1 MKRTLTP
8 TPFSFSLYQ
17 RVCPHASP
25 LINSPHFHHPLTPAF
40 SFHFFHKSPI
50 FLLPKTLRPITHL
63 TMVASKFCFAFSLA
77 ILSILA
83 VDAAQHHA
91 LAPSPSSPV
100 DCSSLILNMAD
111 CLSFVSSGSK
121 TSKPE
126 GTCCSGLKTVLKA
139 GPQCLCEAFK
149 SSASLGV
156 TLNVTKA
163 MTLPAACKV
172 SAPSATQ
179 CALSLS
185 PTGAPGMAP
194 SAIAGAPAA
203 FSGGANEAAP
213 APSPGS
219 SGSQVVSASMGSLI
233 LGFIIML
240 TSMY

>member
-1 MKRTLTP
+1 
-8 TPFSFSLYQ
+8 
-17 RVCPHASP
+17 
-25 LINSPHFHHPLTPAF
+25 
-40 SFHFFHKSPI
+40 
-50 FLLPKTLRPITHL
+50 
-63 TMVASKFCFAFSLA
+63 MVASKFCFAFLLLFFQSWPLMLPNTMLWR
-77 ILSILA
+77 LSFF
-83 VDAAQHHA
+83 
-91 LAPSPSSPV
+91 PV

-185 PTGAPGMAP
+185 PTGAPG
-194 SAIAGAPAA
+194 
-203 FSGGANEAAP
+203 
-213 APSPGS
+213 
-219 SGSQVVSASMGSLI
+219 
-233 LGFIIML
+233 IIF
-240 TSMY
+240 

>member
-1 MKRTLTP
+1 
-8 TPFSFSLYQ
+8 
-17 RVCPHASP
+17 
-25 LINSPHFHHPLTPAF
+25 
-40 SFHFFHKSPI
+40 
-50 FLLPKTLRPITHL
+50 
-63 TMVASKFCFAFSLA
+63 MVASKFCFALSLA
-77 ILSILA
+77 ILSIWA

-121 TSKPE
+121 TSKPG

-172 SAPSATQ
+172 SAPSATR
-179 CALSLS
+179 CAC
-185 PTGAPGMAP
+185 MAP